1 MRVKRSRHVK
11 YLFYQNNSEKNETF
25 QMQIIFKGGNRH
37 AKIICD
43 TCSKLSIQE
52 QIMYHIFSI

>member
-1 MRVKRSRHVK
+1 MRVKRSRTVK
-11 YLFYQNNSEKNETF
+11 YLFYRKNSEKNEMF
-25 QMQIIFKGGNRH
+25 QMQIMLKGGNRH

-43 TCSKLSIQE
+43 TCSKLSIRE